1 MFNEK
6 CSSLPLPKMT
16 GTGVSMRRVLSA
28 LTTPGN
34 AHENTA
40 NINNILVAV
49 EKSDKNKKG
58 KYASRVST
66 ESDRRQQRKTRV
78 TRAKFVGITSKTHA
92 LLKTSTPTPTP
103 TPTFSRKKKKK
114 SRRKRRKKS
123 ADAFSSSFFALR
135 KGLLLLLVVGG
146 RGLSLSLFCED
157 DDVGN
162 SKRQKF
168 IFLIFFLLAFN
179 I

>member
-6 CSSLPLPKMT
+6 CSSLPLPKMS
-16 GTGVSMRRVLSA
+16 TGVSMRRVLSA

-103 TPTFSRKKKKK
+103 TFSRKKKKK

-135 KGLLLLLVVGG
+135 KGLLVVVVGG
-146 RGLSLSLFCED
+146 RGLSLSSVKTTTSATRRDRNL
-157 DDVGN
+157 
-162 SKRQKF
+162 F
-168 IFLIFFLLAFN
+168 IFDIFFVGV
-179 I
+179 

>member
-6 CSSLPLPKMT
+6 CSSFPLPKLT
-16 GTGVSMRRVLSA
+16 WTGVSLGRVLSA

-78 TRAKFVGITSKTHA
+78 TRAKFVGITKQN
-92 LLKTSTPTPTP
+92 
-103 TPTFSRKKKKK
+103 SRFVEDVNAN
-114 SRRKRRKKS
+114 
-123 ADAFSSSFFALR
+123 ADADVLAEEEEEIEEEEEEEECRCIFFILFR
-135 KGLLLLLVVGG
+135 SPQRFVVGG
-146 RGLSLSLFCED
+146 GWWSRSLSL
-157 DDVGN
+157 
-162 SKRQKF
+162 
-168 IFLIFFLLAFN
+168 L
-179 I
+179 

>member
-1 MFNEK
+1 
-6 CSSLPLPKMT
+6 MT
-16 GTGVSMRRVLSA
+16 GTGVSAMRRVLSA

-78 TRAKFVGITSKTHA
+78 TRAK
-92 LLKTSTPTPTP
+92 
-103 TPTFSRKKKKK
+103 
-114 SRRKRRKKS
+114 
-123 ADAFSSSFFALR
+123 
-135 KGLLLLLVVGG
+135 
-146 RGLSLSLFCED
+146 SLE
-157 DDVGN
+157 
-162 SKRQKF
+162 
-168 IFLIFFLLAFN
+168 
-179 I
+179 

>member
-16 GTGVSMRRVLSA
+16 RTGVSMRRVLSA

-135 KGLLLLLVVGG
+135 KGLLLLLVVVGG

-168 IFLIFFLLAFN
+168 IYFDIFFVGV
-179 I
+179 

>member
-6 CSSLPLPKMT
+6 CSSFPLPKLT
-16 GTGVSMRRVLSA
+16 WTGVSLGRVLSA

-103 TPTFSRKKKKK
+103 TFSRKKKKK

-135 KGLLLLLVVGG
+135 KGLLLLVVVGG

>member
-103 TPTFSRKKKKK
+103 TFSRKKKKK

>member
-6 CSSLPLPKMT
+6 CSSFPLPKLT
-16 GTGVSMRRVLSA
+16 WTGVSLGRVLSA

-103 TPTFSRKKKKK
+103 TFSRKKKKK

-135 KGLLLLLVVGG
+135 KGLLLVVVGG
-146 RGLSLSLFCED
+146 RGLSLSSVKTMTSATRRDRNL
-157 DDVGN
+157 
-162 SKRQKF
+162 F
-168 IFLIFFLLAFN
+168 IFDIFFVGG
-179 I
+179 

>member
-1 MFNEK
+1 M
-6 CSSLPLPKMT
+6 
-16 GTGVSMRRVLSA
+16 LSA

-34 AHENTA
+34 THENTA

-58 KYASRVST
+58 KYALRVST

-78 TRAKFVGITSKTHA
+78 TRAKFVGITKQN
-92 LLKTSTPTPTP
+92 
-103 TPTFSRKKKKK
+103 SRFVEDVNAN
-114 SRRKRRKKS
+114 
-123 ADAFSSSFFALR
+123 ADADVLAEEEEESEEEEEEEECRCIFFILFR
-135 KGLLLLLVVGG
+135 SPQRFVVVGG
-146 RGLSLSLFCED
+146 GWWSRSLSLFCED

>member
-1 MFNEK
+1 
-6 CSSLPLPKMT
+6 
-16 GTGVSMRRVLSA
+16 
-28 LTTPGN
+28 
-34 AHENTA
+34 
-40 NINNILVAV
+40 
-49 EKSDKNKKG
+49 
-58 KYASRVST
+58 
-66 ESDRRQQRKTRV
+66 V

-92 LLKTSTPTPTP
+92 LLKTSTPTP

-135 KGLLLLLVVGG
+135 KGLLLVVVGG
-146 RGLSLSLFCED
+146 RGLSLFCED

-168 IFLIFFLLAFN
+168 IYF
-179 I
+179 

>member
-103 TPTFSRKKKKK
+103 TFSRKKKKK

-135 KGLLLLLVVGG
+135 KGLLLVVVGG
-146 RGLSLSLFCED
+146 RGLSLSSVKTMTSATRRDRNL
-157 DDVGN
+157 
-162 SKRQKF
+162 F
-168 IFLIFFLLAFN
+168 IFDIFFVGG
-179 I
+179 